1 MDARQPRKSRQ
12 QEFFFNTAPEKG
24 SFSNPPR
31 PADLGRLPV
40 SVLVISS
47 RARKWLRAHKIADLD
62 GLIEAERTKVI
73 SRKCLD
79 NQIRKE
85 LHTEL
90 RRFWNGNKFR
100 YLIAL
105 NYIDHGIDKA
115 LSRSRVRKAAVKN
128 LDISPALLKIIQKK
142 RVLTIGELLLQEEL
156 KWRNP
161 RRLGNLLVNELL
173 IALGVFLNSAVG
185 DGPKNPASAR

>member
-1 MDARQPRKSRQ
+1 MPSAPPRKNRQ
-12 QEFFFNTAPEKG
+12 QEFFFNTPPERG
-24 SFSNPPR
+24 TFSNPPR

-40 SVLVISS
+40 SVLGVSA
-47 RARKWLRAHKIADLD
+47 RARKWLRAHKISDLD
-62 GLIEAERTKVI
+62 GLIAAEQDKVI

-85 LHTEL
+85 LHTGL
-90 RRFWNGNKFR
+90 RLYWNGKKFK

-105 NYIDHGIDKA
+105 NFLDHGIEKA
-115 LSRSRVRKAAVKN
+115 LSRSRVRKAAIKN
-128 LDISPALLKIIQKK
+128 LKISPALLKIIQKK
-142 RVLTIGELLLQEEL
+142 EIHSVGDLLLQEEL

-173 IALGVFLNSAVG
+173 IALSDYLNSVLQE
-185 DGPKNPASAR
+185 PAKTPA

>member
-1 MDARQPRKSRQ
+1 MASRPPSKISQ
-12 QEFFFNTAPEKG
+12 QEFFFNTPPEKG

-31 PADLGRLPV
+31 PADLGQLPV
-40 SVLVISS
+40 SVLAVSA
-47 RARKWLRAHKIADLD
+47 RARKWLRAHQIADLD
-62 GLIEAERTKVI
+62 GLIAAEREKVI

-85 LHTEL
+85 LHSEL
-90 RRFWNGNKFR
+90 RRYWTGKKFR

-105 NYIDHGIDKA
+105 NFLDHGIEKA
-115 LSRSRVRKAAVKN
+115 LSRARVRKAAVKN
-128 LDISPALLKIIQKK
+128 LKISPALMKIIQKK
-142 RVLTIGELLLQEEL
+142 QIQTVGELLLQEEL

-173 IALGVFLNSAVG
+173 IALSDYLNSLTQE
-185 DGPKNPASAR
+185 PTRPSA

>member
-1 MDARQPRKSRQ
+1 MASLPPSKISQ
-12 QEFFFNTAPEKG
+12 QEFFFNTSPERPPL
-24 SFSNPPR
+24 STAPR

-40 SVLVISS
+40 SVLGTSV
-47 RARKWLRAHKIADLD
+47 RARKWLRAHQIADLD
-62 GLIEAERTKVI
+62 GLIVAEQEKVI

-85 LHTEL
+85 LQSKL
-90 RRFWNGNKFR
+90 RRYWDGNKFH

-105 NYIDHGIDKA
+105 NFLDRGVEKA
-115 LSRSRVRKAAVKN
+115 LSQARIRKASVKR
-128 LDISPALLKIIQKK
+128 LKISPALLKIIQKK
-142 RVLTIGELLLQEEL
+142 RIQTIEELLLQEEL

-173 IALGVFLNSAVG
+173 MALCDYLNSVI
-185 DGPKNPASAR
+185 PEPTQPSA

>member
-1 MDARQPRKSRQ
+1 MDDHQLKTSRQ
-12 QEFFFNTAPEKG
+12 QEFFFSTPPEKG

-62 GLIEAERTKVI
+62 GLIEAERKKMI
-73 SRKCLD
+73 SQKCLD

-90 RRFWNGNKFR
+90 RRFWNGKKFR

-105 NYIDHGIDKA
+105 NFLDHGIEKA
-115 LSRSRVRKAAVKN
+115 LSRGRVRKAAVKN
-128 LDISPALLKIIQKK
+128 LNISPALLKIIQKK

-173 IALGVFLNSAVG
+173 IALGVYLSTAVG
-185 DGPKNPASAR
+185 DQPKSPA

>member
-1 MDARQPRKSRQ
+1 MDARQPRKKLQ
-12 QEFFFNTAPEKG
+12 QEFFFNTPPEKN

-31 PADLGRLPV
+31 PADIGRLPV
-40 SVLVISS
+40 SVLAVSS
-47 RARKWLRAHKIADLD
+47 RARKWLKAHKIADLD
-62 GLIEAERTKVI
+62 GLIEAEQSRVI

-90 RRFWNGNKFR
+90 RRFWNGKKFR

-105 NYIDHGIDKA
+105 NFLDHGIEKA
-115 LSRSRVRKAAVKN
+115 LSRARIRKAAVKN
-128 LDISPALLKIIQKK
+128 LKISPALLKILQKK
-142 RVLTIGELLLQEEL
+142 RVQTIGELLLQEEL

-173 IALGVFLNSAVG
+173 IAIGVYLNSTI
-185 DGPKNPASAR
+185 PEPPPSAG

>member
-1 MDARQPRKSRQ
+1 MDARQPSTSRQ
-12 QEFFFNTAPEKG
+12 QEFFFNTPPERG
-24 SFSNPPR
+24 AFSNPPR
-31 PADLGRLPV
+31 PANLGRLPV

-47 RARKWLRAHKIADLD
+47 RARKWLRAHQIADLD
-62 GLIEAERTKVI
+62 GLIEAEREKVI

-85 LHTEL
+85 LYAEL
-90 RRFWNGNKFR
+90 RRFWNGKKYR

-105 NYIDHGIDKA
+105 NFLDHGVEKA
-115 LSRSRVRKAAVKN
+115 LSRARIRKAQVKN
-128 LDISPALLKIIQKK
+128 LSISPALLKILQKK

-173 IALGVFLNSAVG
+173 IALGIYLSTAIG
-185 DGPKNPASAR
+185 DGPKS

>member
-1 MDARQPRKSRQ
+1 MASDQPKDGLQ
-12 QEFFFNTAPEKG
+12 QEFFFNIAPEKG
-24 SFSNPPR
+24 SFSDPPR

-40 SVLVISS
+40 GVLPVSS
-47 RARKWLRAHKIADLD
+47 RARTWLKAHQIADLD
-62 GLIEAERTKVI
+62 GLIEAERNKMI

-90 RRFWNGNKFR
+90 RRFWNGKKFR

-105 NYIDHGIDKA
+105 NFLDHGIDRA
-115 LSRSRVRKAAVKN
+115 LSRSRIRKAAVKN
-128 LDISPALLKIIQKK
+128 LNLSPALLKIIQKK
-142 RVLTIGELLLQEEL
+142 QVLTVGELLLQEEL

-173 IALGVFLNSAVG
+173 IALGVYLNAAAG
-185 DGPKNPASAR
+185 DQPKNPA

>member
-1 MDARQPRKSRQ
+1 MASRPPRKISQ
-12 QEFFFNTAPEKG
+12 QEFFFNTPPEKN

-40 SVLVISS
+40 SVLGVSA

-62 GLIEAERTKVI
+62 GLIAAEQEKVI

-90 RRFWNGNKFR
+90 RHYWTGKKFR

-105 NYIDHGIDKA
+105 NFLDHGIEKA
-115 LSRSRVRKAAVKN
+115 LSRPRVRKAAVKN
-128 LDISPALLKIIQKK
+128 LKISPALLKILQNK
-142 RVLTIGELLLQEEL
+142 RILTVGELLLQEEL

-173 IALGVFLNSAVG
+173 IALSDYLNSVIREAAR
-185 DGPKNPASAR
+185 PPA

>member
-1 MDARQPRKSRQ
+1 MDAPQSRDNRQ
-12 QEFFFNTAPEKG
+12 QEFFFNASPEKG
-24 SFSNPPR
+24 SFSNPPS

-40 SVLVISS
+40 GVLEVSA
-47 RARKWLRAHKIADLD
+47 RARKWLRAHRIADLD
-62 GLIEAERTKVI
+62 GLIAAEREKVI

-90 RRFWNGNKFR
+90 RRFWNGKKFR

-105 NYIDHGIDKA
+105 NFLDHGVDKA

-128 LDISPALLKIIQKK
+128 LKISPALLKIIQKK
-142 RVLTIGELLLQEEL
+142 GIQTIGELLLQEEL

-173 IALGVFLNSAVG
+173 IAIGVYLSSAIPEP
-185 DGPKNPASAR
+185 PKSGG